1 MKKIVS
7 AVLFQLL
14 VLLVTISVAYA
25 QEANSGIEM
34 ADTMRS
40 EGKIYVVVL
49 VVIILFSGLVF
60 YAFNTDQKLS
70 KVEKEIENLKSEKDS

>member
-7 AVLFQLL
+7 AVLVQLL
-14 VLLVTISVAYA
+14 VLLVTISVAHA
-25 QEANSGIEM
+25 QEANNGIEM

-60 YAFNTDQKLS
+60 YAFNTDRKLS
-70 KVEKEIENLKSEKDS
+70 KVEKEIESLKSEKDS